1 MITDPQ
7 VLLLDEPTSG
17 LDSDKALMIVY
28 FLKRLAE
35 KGKTIISTIHQ
46 PSSKAYSLFNKV
58 ILMCDGHIVY
68 QGPPLEVP
76 AHFAKGNLMFPKFAN
91 PADHAMKLL
100 SVSYPKKDE
109 DEAFV

>member
-17 LDSDKALMIVY
+17 LDSDKALQIVY
-28 FLKRLAE
+28 FLKRQAE

-46 PSSKAYSLFNKV
+46 PSSKAYSLFNKA

-68 QGPPLEVP
+68 QGPPLEAP
-76 AHFAKGNLMFPKFAN
+76 AHFAKGNLMFPKFTN
-91 PADHAMKLL
+91 PADYAMKLL

-109 DEAFV
+109 DEALV